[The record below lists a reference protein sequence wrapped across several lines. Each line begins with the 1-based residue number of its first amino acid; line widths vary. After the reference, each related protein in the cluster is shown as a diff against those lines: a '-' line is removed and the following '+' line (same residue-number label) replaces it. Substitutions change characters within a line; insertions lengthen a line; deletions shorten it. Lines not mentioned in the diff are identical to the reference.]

1 MRTLQSILGGIAA
14 AGAILAVAWCYGLDF
29 QVRGMDLGS
38 AVMLALMIGFGAGC
52 AIREGG
58 AK

>member
-1 MRTLQSILGGIAA
+1 MRTLQSILGGLTA
-14 AGAILAVAWCYGLDF
+14 AGTILAVAWCYGVNF

-38 AVMLALMIGFGAGC
+38 VVMLAVMVGCGAGC